1 MVASNLVLA
10 ILATGFLMMGRKS
23 LDALIRLYALQN
35 TLLGALA
42 FVLAQGEVHFILAG
56 LALLLLKGVLI
67 PLYLFR
73 LLERLEVSH
82 EVESYLSIPLSL
94 LLGGL
99 LVALGFWV
107 GQRFV
112 LAGAELAEAVPAAI
126 GLILLGMLSV
136 VSRKK
141 ALTQVL
147 GFLAMENGVFLLALA
162 ETHGLPLFIEI
173 GIALD
178 AFVAVVL
185 AGVLITRIQASFGH
199 IDTARMRELK
209 G

>member
-1 MVASNLVLA
+1 MV
-10 ILATGFLMMGRKS
+10 GRKS

-35 TLLGALA
+35 VLLGLLA
-42 FVLAQGEVHFILAG
+42 FVLAEGELHFILAG
-56 LALLLLKGVLI
+56 LGLLLIKGVLI

-73 LLERLEVSH
+73 LLERLGISH

-99 LVALGFWV
+99 LAGVGFWV
-107 GQRFV
+107 GRSFV
-112 LAGAELAEAVPAAI
+112 LEGARLPEAVPVAI
-126 GLILLGMLSV
+126 GLILLGMLFM

-141 ALTQVL
+141 AVTQVL
-147 GFLAMENGVFLLALA
+147 GFLALENGVFLLALA

-173 GIALD
+173 GVALD
-178 AFVAVVL
+178 AFAAVVL
-185 AGVLITRIQASFGH
+185 AGVLIFRIKETFQH